1 MCGYRRKFIGTMA
14 AVSLLLLGL
23 LAPAPAP
30 AQMPQTAAPQK
41 PAGAGAE
48 ISTEEL
54 QQILANRSEPVVDV
68 RTPKEYA
75 IAHIPGSLHIYEKD
89 LDKLMQ
95 LLPDQKAGLVIYC
108 NGPYCHKVKRVA
120 AQLFKKGYTNIKRYQ
135 SGMPVW
141 RAYGNTVQTDLA
153 GCKYIFPADKTA
165 VWVDARPKE
174 EYAQGTVPGAVNIQP
189 GEVEV
194 ANDDGRLPYTDKGTR
209 IVVFAGNPERARKV
223 AEEIAH
229 TAFWNS
235 SYFGGTFA
243 DLQAAGL
250 R

>member
-14 AVSLLLLGL
+14 AVSLLLLCL

-30 AQMPQTAAPQK
+30 AQTPPTVAPPK
-41 PAGAGAE
+41 PAGAGGE
-48 ISTEEL
+48 VSTEEL
-54 QQILANRSEPVVDV
+54 QQILANKSEPVVDV
-68 RTPKEYA
+68 RTPQEYA

-108 NGPYCHKVKRVA
+108 NGPYCHKAKRVA
-120 AQLFKKGYTNIKRYQ
+120 AQLLKKGYTNIKSYEL
-135 SGMPVW
+135 GLPVW
-141 RAYGNTVQTDLA
+141 RAYGNTAQTDLA

-165 VWVDARPKE
+165 VWVDTRPKK
-174 EYAQGTVPGAVNIQP
+174 EYARGTVPGAVNIQP

-250 R
+250 W

>member
-1 MCGYRRKFIGTMA
+1 MFRSRRKFNWTMA
-14 AVSLLLLGL
+14 AVLLLLICQL
-23 LAPAPAP
+23 VPTPAP
-30 AQMPQTAAPQK
+30 AQMPQTVAPK
-41 PAGAGAE
+41 ESAGVGVE

-54 QQILANRSEPVVDV
+54 KQILANKSEPVVDV

-75 IAHIPGSLHIYEKD
+75 IAHIPGSIHIYEKD
-89 LDKLMQ
+89 MDKLMQ
-95 LLPDQKAGLVIYC
+95 LLPDKKAGMVIYC

-120 AQLFKKGYTNIKRYQ
+120 EQLFKRGYTNIKRYQ
-135 SGMPVW
+135 LGMPVW
-141 RAYGNTVQTDLA
+141 RAYGNTVQTDMA

-174 EYAQGTVPGAVNIQP
+174 EFAKGTVPGAVNVQA
-189 GEVEV
+189 GEVKV
-194 ANDDGRLPYTDKGTR
+194 ANEDGRLPYTDKGTR
-209 IVVFAGNPERARKV
+209 IVVFADNQEMARKV

-243 DLQAAGL
+243 DLKEAGMW
-250 R
+250 

>member
-1 MCGYRRKFIGTMA
+1 MCGYGRKFMGSMA
-14 AVSLLLLGL
+14 AVSLLLLCL

-30 AQMPQTAAPQK
+30 AQTPSTVAPQK
-41 PAGAGAE
+41 LAAAGGE
-48 ISTEEL
+48 ISTEQL
-54 QQILANRSEPVVDV
+54 QQILANKSEPVVDV
-68 RTPKEYA
+68 RTPQEYA
-75 IAHIPGSLHIYEKD
+75 IAHIPGSIHIYEKD
-89 LDKLMQ
+89 LDKLVQ
-95 LLPDQKAGLVIYC
+95 LLPDKKAGMVIYC
-108 NGPYCHKVKRVA
+108 NGPYCHKGKRVA
-120 AQLFKKGYTNIKRYQ
+120 AQLLKRGYTNIKSYEL
-135 SGMPVW
+135 GLPVW

-174 EYAQGTVPGAVNIQP
+174 EYARGTVPGAVNIQP
-189 GEVEV
+189 GEVKV

-209 IVVFAGNPERARKV
+209 IVVFADNPERARKV

-243 DLQAAGL
+243 DLRAAGL
-250 R
+250 W

>member
-1 MCGYRRKFIGTMA
+1 MCGYGRKFIGTIA
-14 AVSLLLLGL
+14 AVSLLLLCL

-30 AQMPQTAAPQK
+30 AQMPQTAAPQS
-41 PAGAGAE
+41 PAGAGVE

-54 QQILANRSEPVVDV
+54 QRILANRSEPVVDV

-120 AQLFKKGYTNIKRYQ
+120 AQLFKKGYTNIQRYQ
-135 SGMPVW
+135 LGMPVW

-209 IVVFAGNPERARKV
+209 IVVFAGNPEKARKV

-229 TAFWNS
+229 AAFWNS

-250 R
+250 W

>member
-1 MCGYRRKFIGTMA
+1 MA

-30 AQMPQTAAPQK
+30 AQMPQTAAPQE
-41 PAGAGAE
+41 PAGAGGE

-68 RTPKEYA
+68 RTPQEYA

-95 LLPDQKAGLVIYC
+95 LLPDQKAGMVIYC

-209 IVVFAGNPERARKV
+209 IVVFADNPERARKV

-235 SYFGGTFA
+235 SYFGGAFA